1 MAGMIVGQ
9 FVSQDL
15 DLSGATTFLDLYT
28 KAGKEHAKTRFN
40 QPTTEGLINIQMP
53 IISLRKRLRNE
64 KTLESDLVEN
74 LTKIA
79 IAEEAID
86 EIINSDKQDKRIT
99 ETVEQV
105 YWKPDAIGY
114 QINVFGILIE
124 IILLWKTIVMP
135 GFAVITPILV
145 IIMPYILLRVL
156 FGIVIDVSEY
166 IRILKN
172 MVLQNTPTIN
182 IPGNAES
189 PITFLAKYAY
199 ILMSAGVF
207 ISNIWNQIQSAIHLR
222 AVAEDLR
229 VRGAKMI
236 EYVNAAGT
244 LASLIKDDEGVMYAK
259 SVGFTE
265 DTIALGAYGML
276 YNDPR
281 NITRLRAWV
290 SAIDLRIGLA
300 RKKGICFPKIIK
312 AYDFELSIEGL
323 YHPGVPFGKRVL
335 NDVVFGKGQNN
346 MLITGPNRGGKS
358 TLCKSIGFA
367 VMCAQS
373 WGIAFAKSM
382 SFVPVSRFET
392 ALAPA
397 DTLGRLSLFEA
408 EIEFAK
414 HLLAVADKAKMISDE
429 APLFIIMD
437 EIFHSTNAHDGAEAS
452 LIFLKQLYTKGN
464 RVGSLI
470 STHYRELPDRLDVR
484 NYCMEAFDN
493 GTDGIKYTYRCIPG
507 TSVISSVKE
516 ILKERGLLTM

>member
-15 DLSGATTFLDLYT
+15 DLGEAHTFLDLFT
-28 KAGKEHAKTRFN
+28 NGGKEHAKTRFN
-40 QPTTEGLINIQMP
+40 QPTTEGLIHIQMP
-53 IISLRKRLRNE
+53 IISLRKRLRVE
-64 KTLESDLVEN
+64 KTLEQTLVEN
-74 LTKIA
+74 LTEIA
-79 IAEEAID
+79 KSEDAIV

-105 YWKPDAIGY
+105 YWKPETIGY

-135 GFAVITPILV
+135 GFAVITPLLV
-145 IIMPYILLRVL
+145 VIMPYILLRVL

-166 IRILKN
+166 INILKN
-172 MVLQNTPTIN
+172 MVMQNTPTIN
-182 IPGNAES
+182 IPGNEGS

-229 VRGAKMI
+229 ERGSKMI
-236 EYVNAAGT
+236 DYVRACT
-244 LASLIKDDEGVMYAK
+244 KLASLIKDDEGLMYAK
-259 SVGFTE
+259 SVGFTD

-276 YNDPR
+276 YNDTR

-290 SAIDLRIGLA
+290 SSIDLRIGLA

-312 AYDFELSIEGL
+312 GYKFELAIEGL

-335 NDVVFGKGQNN
+335 NNIDFGPSTNN

-373 WGIAFAKSM
+373 WGVAFAKSM

-414 HLLAVADKAKMISDE
+414 HLLAVADKARMVSEE

-452 LIFLKQLYTKGN
+452 LIFLKQLYTKGDH
-464 RVGSLI
+464 VGSLI
-470 STHYRELPDRLDVR
+470 STHYRELPDKLNVR

-493 GTDGIKYTYRCIPG
+493 GDEGIKYTYRCIPG

>member
-15 DLSGATTFLDLYT
+15 DLSGAATFLDLFT
-28 KAGKEHAKTRFN
+28 KGGKEHAKTRFN
-40 QPTTEGLINIQMP
+40 QPTTEGLINIQLP
-53 IISLRKRLRNE
+53 IVSLRKRLRSE
-64 KTLESDLVEN
+64 KTLEQNLVEN

-79 IAEEAID
+79 KAEEAIV
-86 EIINSDKQDKRIT
+86 EIINSDTQDKRIS

-105 YWKPDAIGY
+105 YWKPDAMGN
-114 QINVFGILIE
+114 QLNVFGFLIE
-124 IILLWKTIVMP
+124 IILLWKTIIMP
-135 GFAVITPILV
+135 GFAVVTPLLIV
-145 IIMPYILLRVL
+145 IMPYILLHVL
-156 FGIVIDVSEY
+156 FGITIELGEY
-166 IRILKN
+166 IRILQN
-172 MVLQNTPTIN
+172 LIMQNTPTIN
-182 IPGNAES
+182 IPGAQES
-189 PITFLAKYAY
+189 PITFIAKYAY

-229 VRGAKMI
+229 ERGAKMI
-236 EYVNAAGT
+236 EYVNAAGS
-244 LASLIKDDEGVMYAK
+244 LATLIKDDEGLMYAK

-290 SAIDLRIGLA
+290 SAIDLRIGIA

-312 AYDFELSIEGL
+312 GCDFELSIEGL

-335 NDVVFGKGQNN
+335 NNVEFGPSKNN

-414 HLLAVADKAKMISDE
+414 HLLAVADKARMVTDE

-470 STHYRELPDRLDVR
+470 STHYRELPDKLNVR
-484 NYCMEAFDN
+484 NYCMEAFDK
-493 GTDGIKYTYRCIPG
+493 GEDGIKYTYRCIPG
-507 TSVISSVKE
+507 ISVISSVKE